1 MIYEIKGLRTYQTGN
16 WIKGQFY
23 LYGVL
28 ITFGYNLK
36 SHRSWYEGVAD
47 GQKCDPWYLQAKYG
61 LDKYDLED
69 SIEEYAVTWWAAR
82 QEQKVEV
89 VV

>member
-23 LYGVL
+23 LCGVL

-36 SHRSWYEGVAD
+36 SHRGWYEGAVD
-47 GQKCDPWYLQAKYG
+47 GQKCDPWYLHDKYG

-69 SIEEYAVTWWAAR
+69 SIEEFAVTWWAAR
-82 QEQKVEV
+82 QDRAEV